1 MKRILKLSSL
11 FSLLIVVL
19 FSSCAKNEVTGIT
32 LNKSTSN
39 LILGQTDSL
48 TVNLTSTG
56 DIKNISR
63 TWSSNNLTVATV
75 SSDGLIQAKNK
86 GTATI
91 TIKVGGKSATCLV
104 TVVDQIE
111 SNFTSG
117 ALFYWGDYYGSGKS
131 NNFVVY
137 LLSATDTLL
146 IEMNTDLTAI
156 DSIPSGTYN
165 MIVNVNSQNYNQ
177 FIPNTLVPAN
187 FTDYTGSWYY
197 NKMIFT
203 PVMEGNTVVTN
214 TNNNYS
220 IQYNLVDYFGNSISG
235 NYQGTLSYYDKSKQS
250 APALK
255 SKAKANRANRM
266 TIRSGNRQ
274 LLKR

>member
-19 FSSCAKNEVTGIT
+19 FSSCAKNNEVTGIT
-32 LNKSTSN
+32 LNKSTSK

-63 TWSSNNLTVATV
+63 IWSSSNLTVASV
-75 SSDGLIQAKNK
+75 SSDGLVQAKNK

-91 TIKVGGKSATCLV
+91 TIKVGGKSATCLI
-104 TVVDQIE
+104 TVDDQIE

-117 ALFYWGDYYGSGKS
+117 ALLYCGDFYKTTKS

-137 LLSATDTLL
+137 LMNATDTLQ

-165 MIVNVNSQNYNQ
+165 MILNLNIQNSNQ
-177 FIPNTLVPAN
+177 
-187 FTDYTGSWYY
+187 YY
-197 NKMIFT
+197 LF
-203 PVMEGNTVVTN
+203 
-214 TNNNYS
+214 
-220 IQYNLVDYFGNSISG
+220 
-235 NYQGTLSYYDKSKQS
+235 
-250 APALK
+250 
-255 SKAKANRANRM
+255 
-266 TIRSGNRQ
+266 
-274 LLKR
+274 